1 MNNYKIIKE
10 FTLEE
15 MAILFS
21 QISLCYRKQPLDKFP
36 TSEDWKTYLS
46 SDSMF
51 LPLKE
56 KE

>member
-15 MAILFS
+15 MALLFS
-21 QISLCYRKQPLDKFP
+21 QILLCYCKQPLEELP

-51 LPLKE
+51 LPLKK